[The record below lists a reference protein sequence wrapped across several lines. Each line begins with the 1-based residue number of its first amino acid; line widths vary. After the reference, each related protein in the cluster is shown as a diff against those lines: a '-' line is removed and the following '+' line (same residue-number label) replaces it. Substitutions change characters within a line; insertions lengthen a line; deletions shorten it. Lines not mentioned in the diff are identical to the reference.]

1 MMPAAIQRLSPEM
14 AKLTTG
20 VLRKLRAQL
29 PGAVELIYDK
39 ANSLVIGF
47 CADQRASTVINSVAV
62 YRRWINLYFFEGDT
76 LPDPD
81 GLLQGSGKTVRS
93 IRILEV
99 GDLDRPAVKKL
110 IAAARK
116 RADPP
121 LTGKAKRR
129 VIVRQSRKP

>member
-1 MMPAAIQRLSPEM
+1 
-14 AKLTTG
+14 
-20 VLRKLRAQL
+20 
-29 PGAVELIYDK
+29 
-39 ANSLVIGF
+39 
-47 CADQRASTVINSVAV
+47 
-62 YRRWINLYFFEGDT
+62 
-76 LPDPD
+76 
-81 GLLQGSGKTVRS
+81 VRS

-99 GDLDRPAVKKL
+99 SDLDRPGVKKL